1 MSHFQPTGVALR
13 KLERIAEAHECFQKV
28 VSTDSSFL
36 ASFRGLVD
44 CAMTS
49 QDFGAAL
56 EFCTAA
62 LENDANDASLLTDK
76 ANILLKLGRAED
88 ALPAYERVLADG
100 AGSPQVM
107 QLYAIALSQVAV
119 AADKAGDLATA
130 EGLYTKAITIEAT
143 STRLFN
149 RAFLYMRTGRLDEA
163 VAGFQDVVTADGEN
177 IKARAALG
185 TLLLQR
191 QDYEGSIRHLRKA
204 SKGSTGDEFADVT
217 YNLGFALLKTCR
229 YEGAKMAFESVLAAD
244 PANENA
250 QNGLKAAKAHAGSSS
265 AAAKAAVI
273 SEPIPQAAKQPQM
286 MSEPVT
292 ALLPPGKAVKSNP
305 IGTNDEEPAAVVIA
319 AHAVATEGTSDFPVF
334 DLSQLREKPFPSA
347 VDASMRELY
356 LSPEQFLQEF
366 AMDRPSFEKLPKWK
380 QVSLK
385 KKLSLF

>member
-1 MSHFQPTGVALR
+1 
-13 KLERIAEAHECFQKV
+13 
-28 VSTDSSFL
+28 
-36 ASFRGLVD
+36 
-44 CAMTS
+44 
-49 QDFGAAL
+49 
-56 EFCTAA
+56 
-62 LENDANDASLLTDK
+62 
-76 ANILLKLGRAED
+76 
-88 ALPAYERVLADG
+88 
-100 AGSPQVM
+100 
-107 QLYAIALSQVAV
+107 
-119 AADKAGDLATA
+119 
-130 EGLYTKAITIEAT
+130 
-143 STRLFN
+143 
-149 RAFLYMRTGRLDEA
+149 
-163 VAGFQDVVTADGEN
+163 
-177 IKARAALG
+177 
-185 TLLLQR
+185 
-191 QDYEGSIRHLRKA
+191 
-204 SKGSTGDEFADVT
+204 
-217 YNLGFALLKTCR
+217 
-229 YEGAKMAFESVLAAD
+229 MAFESVLAAD